1 MHEVG
6 SLRHGSLPPPTRR
19 GLHRDEA
26 AAYVGVGPSKFDAM
40 VADGRMPKAKQIDGR
55 RVFDRFAIDRAFD
68 ALPGGESTAQGDQ
81 DTADDD
87 GGWNEVLK

>member
-1 MHEVG
+1 
-6 SLRHGSLPPPTRR
+6 
-19 GLHRDEA
+19 
-26 AAYVGVGPSKFDAM
+26 M